1 MFFQGSIEQYWPC
14 ARFGGSSPTPKECPF
29 NEEQNIFYLHLFLD
43 LCNSEIAS
51 RPNLSLTPC
60 KLLLV
65 TRAHTRDSI
74 VRVCQVCQSTL
85 PVYLLGGSAMRHFTR
100 DVPDKQEGLLC
111 ASKRVRVMVMRL
123 TPYVWGNG
131 GSFFIPLHLQAARDK
146 GKAFYILPGELVYT

>member
-1 MFFQGSIEQYWPC
+1 
-14 ARFGGSSPTPKECPF
+14 
-29 NEEQNIFYLHLFLD
+29 
-43 LCNSEIAS
+43 
-51 RPNLSLTPC
+51 
-60 KLLLV
+60 
-65 TRAHTRDSI
+65 
-74 VRVCQVCQSTL
+74 
-85 PVYLLGGSAMRHFTR
+85 MRHFTR